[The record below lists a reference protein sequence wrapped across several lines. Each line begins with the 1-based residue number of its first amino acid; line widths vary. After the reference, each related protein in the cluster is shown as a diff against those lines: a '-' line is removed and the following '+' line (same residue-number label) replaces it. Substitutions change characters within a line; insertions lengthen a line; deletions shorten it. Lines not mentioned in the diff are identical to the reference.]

1 MKDRII
7 ELENGT
13 MLYVLERETYQNKN
27 YILGLKCD
35 LKNDAIDT
43 DNMLVLEVYTENNEI
58 KTKSVD
64 SDVVNNVVAALLSKF
79 RKEKWFFVRSFGIN

>member
-43 DNMLVLEVYTENNEI
+43 DNMLVLEVYTKNNEI

-64 SDVVNNVVAALLSKF
+64 SDVVNNVVAALLTKF
-79 RKEKWFFVRSFGIN
+79 RKEK

>member
-35 LKNDAIDT
+35 LKNDTIDT

-64 SDVVNNVVAALLSKF
+64 SDVVNNVVAALLTKLS
-79 RKEKWFFVRSFGIN
+79 KEK

>member
-27 YILGLKCD
+27 YVLGLKCD
-35 LKNDAIDT
+35 LKNDTIDT

-64 SDVVNNVVAALLSKF
+64 SDVVINVVAALLTKF
-79 RKEKWFFVRSFGIN
+79 RKEK

>member
-35 LKNDAIDT
+35 LKNDAIYT

-64 SDVVNNVVAALLSKF
+64 SDVVNNVVAALLTKF
-79 RKEKWFFVRSFGIN
+79 RKEK

>member
-43 DNMLVLEVYTENNEI
+43 DNMLVLEVYTKNNEI

-64 SDVVNNVVAALLSKF
+64 SNVVNNVVAALLTKF
-79 RKEKWFFVRSFGIN
+79 RKEK

>member
-43 DNMLVLEVYTENNEI
+43 DNMLVLEVYTENNKI

-64 SDVVNNVVAALLSKF
+64 SDVVNNVVAALLTKF
-79 RKEKWFFVRSFGIN
+79 RKEK

>member
-1 MKDRII
+1 
-7 ELENGT
+7 

-64 SDVVNNVVAALLSKF
+64 SDVVNNVVAALLTKF
-79 RKEKWFFVRSFGIN
+79 RKEK

>member
-27 YILGLKCD
+27 YILGIKCD

-64 SDVVNNVVAALLSKF
+64 SDVVNNVVAALLTKF
-79 RKEKWFFVRSFGIN
+79 RKEK

>member
-27 YILGLKCD
+27 YVLGLKCD

-64 SDVVNNVVAALLSKF
+64 SDVVNNVVAALLTKF
-79 RKEKWFFVRSFGIN
+79 RKEK

>member
-43 DNMLVLEVYTENNEI
+43 DNMLVLEVYTKNNEI

-64 SDVVNNVVAALLSKF
+64 SDVVNNVVAALLTKF
-79 RKEKWFFVRSFGIN
+79 LKQK

>member
-27 YILGLKCD
+27 YVLGLKCD
-35 LKNDAIDT
+35 LKNDTIDT

-64 SDVVNNVVAALLSKF
+64 SDVANNVVAALLTKF
-79 RKEKWFFVRSFGIN
+79 RKEK

>member
-27 YILGLKCD
+27 YVLGLKCD
-35 LKNDAIDT
+35 LKNDTIDT

-64 SDVVNNVVAALLSKF
+64 SDVVNNVVAALLTKF
-79 RKEKWFFVRSFGIN
+79 RKEK

>member
-13 MLYVLERETYQNKN
+13 MHYVLERETYQNKN

-64 SDVVNNVVAALLSKF
+64 GDVVNNVVAALLTKF
-79 RKEKWFFVRSFGIN
+79 RKEK

>member
-13 MLYVLERETYQNKN
+13 MLYVLEREIYQNKN

-64 SDVVNNVVAALLSKF
+64 SDVVNNVVAALLTKF
-79 RKEKWFFVRSFGIN
+79 RKEK

>member
-43 DNMLVLEVYTENNEI
+43 DNLLVLEVYTENNEI

-64 SDVVNNVVAALLSKF
+64 SDVVNNVVAALLTKF
-79 RKEKWFFVRSFGIN
+79 RKEK

>member
-43 DNMLVLEVYTENNEI
+43 DNMLVLEVYTENNELI
-58 KTKSVD
+58 YSGKTDNEGKITLD
-64 SDVVNNVVAALLSKF
+64 RLPIGKYYF
-79 RKEKWFFVRSFGIN
+79 IEKVIDN

>member
-64 SDVVNNVVAALLSKF
+64 SDVVNNVIAALLTKF
-79 RKEKWFFVRSFGIN
+79 RKEK

>member
-35 LKNDAIDT
+35 LKNDAIET

-58 KTKSVD
+58 KTNSVD
-64 SDVVNNVVAALLSKF
+64 SDVVNNVVAALLTKF
-79 RKEKWFFVRSFGIN
+79 RKEK

>member
-35 LKNDAIDT
+35 LKNDALDT

-64 SDVVNNVVAALLSKF
+64 SDVVNNVVAALLTKF
-79 RKEKWFFVRSFGIN
+79 RKEK

>member
-43 DNMLVLEVYTENNEI
+43 DNMLVLEVYTENN
-58 KTKSVD
+58 
-64 SDVVNNVVAALLSKF
+64 
-79 RKEKWFFVRSFGIN
+79 

>member
-58 KTKSVD
+58 KIKSVD
-64 SDVVNNVVAALLSKF
+64 SDVVNNVVAALLTKF
-79 RKEKWFFVRSFGIN
+79 RKEK

>member
-64 SDVVNNVVAALLSKF
+64 SDVVNNVVAALFTKF
-79 RKEKWFFVRSFGIN
+79 RKEK

>member
-64 SDVVNNVVAALLSKF
+64 SDVVNNIVAALLTKF
-79 RKEKWFFVRSFGIN
+79 RKEK

>member
-64 SDVVNNVVAALLSKF
+64 SDVANNVVPALLTKF
-79 RKEKWFFVRSFGIN
+79 RKEK

>member
-35 LKNDAIDT
+35 LKNDTIDT

-64 SDVVNNVVAALLSKF
+64 SDVVNNVVAALLIKF
-79 RKEKWFFVRSFGIN
+79 RKEK

>member
-27 YILGLKCD
+27 YILGEYQQKIL
-35 LKNDAIDT
+35 IPIT
-43 DNMLVLEVYTENNEI
+43 I
-58 KTKSVD
+58 
-64 SDVVNNVVAALLSKF
+64 
-79 RKEKWFFVRSFGIN
+79 

>member
-35 LKNDAIDT
+35 LKNDTIDT

-64 SDVVNNVVAALLSKF
+64 SDVVNNVVVALLTKF
-79 RKEKWFFVRSFGIN
+79 RKEK

>member
-58 KTKSVD
+58 KTI
-64 SDVVNNVVAALLSKF
+64 NN
-79 RKEKWFFVRSFGIN
+79 R

>member
-27 YILGLKCD
+27 YVLGLKCD
-35 LKNDAIDT
+35 LKNDTIDT

-64 SDVVNNVVAALLSKF
+64 SDVVNNVVAALLTKF
-79 RKEKWFFVRSFGIN
+79 LKEK

>member
-43 DNMLVLEVYTENNEI
+43 DNMLVLEVYTKNNEI

-79 RKEKWFFVRSFGIN
+79 RKEK

>member
-43 DNMLVLEVYTENNEI
+43 DNMLVLEVDTKNNEI

-64 SDVVNNVVAALLSKF
+64 SDVVNNVVAALLTKF
-79 RKEKWFFVRSFGIN
+79 RKEK

>member
-64 SDVVNNVVAALLSKF
+64 SDVVNNVVAALLTKF
-79 RKEKWFFVRSFGIN
+79 RKEK

>member
-7 ELENGT
+7 ELKNGT

-64 SDVVNNVVAALLSKF
+64 SDVVNNVVAALLTKF
-79 RKEKWFFVRSFGIN
+79 RKEK

>member
-35 LKNDAIDT
+35 LKNDTIDT

-64 SDVVNNVVAALLSKF
+64 SDIVNNVVAALLTKF
-79 RKEKWFFVRSFGIN
+79 RKEK

>member
-27 YILGLKCD
+27 YVLGLKCD
-35 LKNDAIDT
+35 LKNDTIDT

-64 SDVVNNVVAALLSKF
+64 SGVVNNVVAALLTKF
-79 RKEKWFFVRSFGIN
+79 RKEK

>member
-13 MLYVLERETYQNKN
+13 MLYVLERETDQNKN

-64 SDVVNNVVAALLSKF
+64 SDVVNNVVAALLTKF
-79 RKEKWFFVRSFGIN
+79 RKEK

>member
-13 MLYVLERETYQNKN
+13 MLYVLEKETYQNKN

-64 SDVVNNVVAALLSKF
+64 SDVVNNVVAALLTKF
-79 RKEKWFFVRSFGIN
+79 RKEK